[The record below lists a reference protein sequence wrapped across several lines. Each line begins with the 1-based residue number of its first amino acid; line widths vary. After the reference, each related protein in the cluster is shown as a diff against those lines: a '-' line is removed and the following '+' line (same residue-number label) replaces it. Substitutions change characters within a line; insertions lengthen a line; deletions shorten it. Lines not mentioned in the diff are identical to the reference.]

1 MLKTLIKKQLLELNK
16 SFFVDRKTGKGKS
29 ARSATFS
36 IVLYILLMI
45 LAIGGMFCYMSY
57 SMRPLITY
65 GMSGNVLVDVGIKC
79 TIFSVLGNWVGSGLA
94 LKKGAKVVRPIM
106 IVAMLL
112 LLGKIASN
120 MFLA

>member
-1 MLKTLIKKQLLELNK
+1 M
-16 SFFVDRKTGKGKS
+16 
-29 ARSATFS
+29 
-36 IVLYILLMI
+36 
-45 LAIGGMFCYMSY
+45 
-57 SMRPLITY
+57 
-65 GMSGNVLVDVGIKC
+65 
-79 TIFSVLGNWVGSGLA
+79 GNWVGSGLA

>member
-36 IVLYILLMI
+36 IVLFILLMI
-45 LAIGGMFCYMSY
+45 FAIGGMFCYMSY

-65 GMSGNVLVDVGIKC
+65 GMSWLYFAIMGATAALFGVFG
-79 TIFSVLGNWVGSGLA
+79 SVFKDRKSTRLNSSHRSLSRMPSSA
-94 LKKGAKVVRPIM
+94 
-106 IVAMLL
+106 
-112 LLGKIASN
+112 
-120 MFLA
+120 